1 MDGSFDCRLS
11 RETSYEVLFK
21 ASVHRRMKVTHSWRN
36 NFRDLVRALL
46 EAAQHSMMNEWFS
59 SRRKKVYSQC
69 AAQVAA
75 IIADAGKKDT
85 NCPTAQTHGKG
96 ELQLSTVP
104 TLLSRLCL
112 LMSHAGLSDESEEQ
126 VFQQLPATAFC
137 VVTEFRGLNFAGRT
151 STGASRPSSKAAPWM
166 LPGKWINS

>member
-1 MDGSFDCRLS
+1 MFEGVILLQACRISRSPAMDGSFDCRLS

-85 NCPTAQTHGKG
+85 NCPLHRHTERVNCSLVQYRPFCRGSACSCRMPDCPG
-96 ELQLSTVP
+96 LSTTP
-104 TLLSRLCL
+104 CDSFLCC
-112 LMSHAGLSDESEEQ
+112 H
-126 VFQQLPATAFC
+126 
-137 VVTEFRGLNFAGRT
+137 
-151 STGASRPSSKAAPWM
+151 
-166 LPGKWINS
+166 